1 MKLFAS
7 LAVATAI
14 FAGPAYAKCS
24 NSGAGFDQFKK
35 EFASYAKRNGIG
47 KRGLRELAKTKY
59 SSKVIAYDQKIWRKA
74 KATKG
79 GNGSFNFDKFY
90 NKKTAYTRQKGP
102 SILRKHRR
110 TFDKVERRYGVPR
123 EVLTVIWG
131 METNF
136 GGYMGKSD
144 VITSLAALSHN
155 CRRSSLFRPH
165 LLGALKIVDKGW
177 MKRSQ
182 MKGAMHGEIGMTQFL
197 AGNYAKYGVDFDRN
211 GRVDLR
217 RSVPDV
223 LASTANFLRS
233 NGWRPGQ
240 SYQPGSHNFRVLNA
254 WNEWTAYQQTIARAA
269 KALER
274 G

>member
-1 MKLFAS
+1 MKLIAT
-7 LAVATAI
+7 LAVATAVLV
-14 FAGPAYAKCS
+14 AGPAYAKCS
-24 NSGAGFDQFKK
+24 NSGAGFEQFKK
-35 EFASYAKRNGIG
+35 EFAAYAKRNGV
-47 KRGLRELAKTKY
+47 KRRGLRELAKTKY

-74 KATKG
+74 QSTKK
-79 GNGSFNFDKFY
+79 GNFNFDKFY
-90 NKKTAYTRQKGP
+90 TKKTAYTRKKGP
-102 SILRKHRR
+102 SMLRKHKR
-110 TFDKVERRYGVPR
+110 TFDKVERKYGVPR
-123 EVLTVIWG
+123 EVLAVIWG

-144 VITSLAALSHN
+144 VITSLAALTHN

-165 LLGALKIVDKGW
+165 LLGALKIVDRGW

-223 LASTANFLRS
+223 LASTANFLRK
-233 NGWRPGQ
+233 NGWKPGG
-240 SYQPGSHNFRVLNA
+240 SYQPGSYNFGVLNS
-254 WNEWTAYQQTIARAA
+254 WNEWTAYQRTIARAA

>member
-1 MKLFAS
+1 MKLIAS
-7 LAVATAI
+7 LALAAAVV
-14 FAGPAYAKCS
+14 AGPAYAKCS
-24 NSGAGFDQFKK
+24 NNGSGFNQFKK
-35 EFASYAKRNGIG
+35 EFAAYAKRNGVG
-47 KRGLRELAKTKY
+47 RKGLRELAKTQY

-74 KATKG
+74 KSTKK
-79 GNGSFNFDKFY
+79 GNFNFDKFY
-90 NKKTAYTRQKGP
+90 TKKTAYTRKKGP
-102 SILRKHRR
+102 SMLRKHKR
-110 TFDKVERRYGVPR
+110 TFDRVERKYGVPR
-123 EVLTVIWG
+123 EILTVIWG

-144 VITSLAALSHN
+144 VITSLAALTHN
-155 CRRSSLFRPH
+155 CRRTDLFRPH
-165 LLGALKIVDKGW
+165 LLGALKIVDRGW

-197 AGNYAKYGVDFDRN
+197 AGNYARYGVDFDRN

-223 LASTANFLRS
+223 LASTANFLRK
-233 NGWRPGQ
+233 NGWKPGG
-240 SYQPGSHNFRVLNA
+240 SYQPGSYNFGVLNA
-254 WNEWTAYQQTIARAA
+254 WNEWTAYQKTIARAA